1 MDVELSNVAS
11 TSARLLA
18 ERLETDEGKLIG
30 IGTGKTV
37 KKILDNLPERVF
49 SSHYFIA
56 SSLETLNLLKKR
68 GAKTL
73 EITSIGRIDL
83 YIDSADHYDDSCNLI
98 KGYGGALLREKI
110 LMGLSGENIIV
121 VTRSKHVDSIL
132 DKKVP
137 LEIEPVALP
146 LVEAMVRSM
155 GLVLEVRETTEGKRG
170 PVISDNGNI
179 LADVTIVKWSRG
191 GPEEL
196 DYMLTRIPGVVASGV
211 FTKDIVDKLVVGRN
225 SGVDIIKCSKGLYRV

>member
-11 TSARLLA
+11 ASARLIA
-18 ERLETDEGKLIG
+18 ERLKDDEGKLIG
-30 IGTGKTV
+30 VGTGRTV

-73 EITSIGRIDL
+73 DITSIGRIDL

-110 LMGLSGENIIV
+110 LMGLSGENIIA

-179 LADVTIVKWSRG
+179 LADVTIIKWSRG
-191 GPEEL
+191 EPEEL
-196 DYMLTRIPGVVASGV
+196 DSMLARIPGVVASGV